1 MIIYNFQCVMVF
13 VKWHLTKVYVLGRF
27 ILRVKR
33 YLARVYVMVCFY
45 SACQV
50 VLDKSINDS
59 FEYNYEFV
67 IKHVK

>member
-1 MIIYNFQCVMVF
+1 MCNGLCQVALDKSICFGALYSACQAVF
-13 VKWHLTKVYVLGRF
+13 GT
-27 ILRVKR
+27 
-33 YLARVYVMVCFY
+33 VYVMVCFY